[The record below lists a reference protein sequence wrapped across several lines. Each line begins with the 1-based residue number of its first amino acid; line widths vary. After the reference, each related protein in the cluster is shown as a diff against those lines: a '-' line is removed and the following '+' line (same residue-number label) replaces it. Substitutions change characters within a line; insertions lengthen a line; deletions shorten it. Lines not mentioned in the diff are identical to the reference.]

1 MALKKTVGMQ
11 LGSRAAIDA
20 KSYITFAVS
29 QLVTGLCIVRW
40 EFTGSDIA
48 YKLIKI
54 SFSEVSFQD
63 IKRWIKFTQLIINNF
78 SLWNWLSPFDRGNR
92 VCRLNCFNPI

>member
-1 MALKKTVGMQ
+1 MQ

-20 KSYITFAVS
+20 KSYITFADS
-29 QLVTGLCIVRW
+29 QLVTGLSIVRW
-40 EFTGSDIA
+40 EFTEGGIA

-92 VCRLNCFNPI
+92 IKTVQSANSI

>member
-1 MALKKTVGMQ
+1 MALKKPVVMQ
-11 LGSRAAIDA
+11 LGSRATTDA
-20 KSYITFAVS
+20 KPYITFAVS
-29 QLVTGLCIVRW
+29 QLVTGLSIVKW
-40 EFTGSDIA
+40 EFIEGDIA

-92 VCRLNCFNPI
+92 VCRLNGFNPI